1 MLDGS
6 ATNYKRASHFRMIIR
21 SMARTHAVR
30 YRFHRDTTCC
40 LWRRAV
46 GARKLTEH
54 TAASAPFSLRQFGTC
69 GRGCDT
75 VIAEHIVALEEKL
88 MGVAANP
95 KEYSGTKSVRSKRTM
110 RTSAQFLMGR
120 TIGRG
125 AVPPEHYQRHNFKDE
140 IVFMRDPR
148 VGGKPQWQKDL
159 WDSHLVPLIELVA
172 PEWAGGHEDFA
183 VQVSIYSDGSYCHSH
198 RDEHDIDVQY
208 GLGLGNYT
216 GGALQMTSADGV
228 AIDLDIRHRI
238 VKMDARNSHKVLP
251 FQGTRIS
258 IFWYKRYDRRMG
270 SAAPVSDSFEIVWDP
285 SVQERK
291 VVQLL

>member
-1 MLDGS
+1 MLD
-6 ATNYKRASHFRMIIR
+6 ACETNHMYMQPTHFRMPAQRIIR
-21 SMARTHAVR
+21 SIAWTHATR
-30 YRFHRDTTCC
+30 YRYHRITCC
-40 LWRRAV
+40 LWCN
-46 GARKLTEH
+46 ARVVQKH
-54 TAASAPFSLRQFGTC
+54 TGASALSSLRQFGTC
-69 GRGCDT
+69 PGRRC
-75 VIAEHIVALEEKL
+75 VIAEHIVALDEKL
-88 MGVAANP
+88 MCVAANP
-95 KEYSGTKSVRSKRTM
+95 GEYSGTRPVRSKRTM

-159 WDSHLVPLIELVA
+159 WDRHLVPLIKLVA
-172 PEWAGGHEDFA
+172 PEWAGEHEDFA
-183 VQVSIYSDGSYCHSH
+183 VQVSIYSDGSYCNSH

-228 AIDLDIRHRI
+228 AMELDIWHQI

-270 SAAPVSDSFEIVWDP
+270 SPAPVGDSFE
-285 SVQERK
+285 
-291 VVQLL
+291 VVYPNADE